1 MHGLLLEVRFPAI
14 VHVHM
19 LLLTQGQLL
28 VIPGDPLWALVPG
41 TCTSQGRKL
50 ESSPLVSQSRD
61 LAHPPTWQEA
71 PLGASEILTPPGSFS
86 GG

>member
-1 MHGLLLEVRFPAI
+1 MHGSILEVRFSAI

-28 VIPGDPLWALVPG
+28 VTPGDSLRALVPG

-50 ESSPLVSQSRD
+50 EGSPLASQSRD
-61 LAHPPTWQEA
+61 PSHPPTWQKA
-71 PLGASEILTPPGSFS
+71 PLGASEILTPPGSLS
-86 GG
+86 GR